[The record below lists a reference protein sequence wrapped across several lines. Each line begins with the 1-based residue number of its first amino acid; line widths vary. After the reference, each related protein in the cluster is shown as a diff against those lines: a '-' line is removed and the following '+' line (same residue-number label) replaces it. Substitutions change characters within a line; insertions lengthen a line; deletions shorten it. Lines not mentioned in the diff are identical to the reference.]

1 MSDIRMYMETF
12 RYWLTFAL
20 DILAVIGIGLALY
33 RVIIMRRTFFSD
45 HDRSRRT
52 KAVDLIQF
60 WSSKLTKQSS
70 IARKLVE
77 SFSEE
82 QCKSLAQ
89 QKEFQIDI
97 NKKDLIKEIITD
109 IVIDGNQTSI
119 KLNEAQSSLLR
130 WEVVNYLNQLESVL
144 AAWRHHVAD
153 REIIEEEFKYL
164 YDPRQNH
171 TGVEKFRKAFGTE
184 SYLGIKEFIEH
195 VTRTEEKKN
204 KKKGKKILG
213 VW

>member
-1 MSDIRMYMETF
+1 MDTF
-12 RYWLTFAL
+12 RYWLTFTR

-33 RVIIMRRTFFSD
+33 RIIIMRRTFFSD

-60 WSSKLTKQSS
+60 WSGKLTKQSS

-77 SFSEE
+77 SFSED
-82 QCKSLAQ
+82 QCKSLAD
-89 QKEFQIDI
+89 QKEFQIPI

-109 IVIDGNQTSI
+109 IKIDKGQNDI
-119 KLNEAQSSLLR
+119 KLNEAQSSVLR

-144 AAWRHHVAD
+144 AAWRHNVAD

-164 YDPRQNH
+164 YDPKQNH
-171 TGVEKFRKAFGTE
+171 TVTEKFRNALGTE

-195 VTRTEEKKN
+195 LTTTEENKN
-204 KKKGKKILG
+204 KKKGKRILG
-213 VW
+213 LW